1 MGLPAATATVAM
13 GIIEL
18 GKLGLQMWFQ
28 AGRMAG
34 KTKEEMDQMY
44 NSESVKFDSH
54 HPDTWADVPPDTD
67 TDMDGSGTPGSDPK

>member
-1 MGLPAATATVAM
+1 MRLPAVTAKVAM

-34 KTKEEMDQMY
+34 KTKEEMDRMY

-54 HPDTWADVPPDTD
+54 HPDTWEDAPVDAPALKTE
-67 TDMDGSGTPGSDPK
+67 GSDSE